1 MHTYTQTNQGR
12 SNITFMTYM
21 SKQKYL
27 FISFLEPP
35 PHLNAFTTVNEVVIF
50 LCRQVNFFCFMYLF
64 LCLQGKSIQKLDFF
78 VAAPLNISSMNSQRE
93 RLYWLGQK

>member
-1 MHTYTQTNQGR
+1 MHTYTQTKQGR

-27 FISFLEPP
+27 YISFLELPN
-35 PHLNAFTTVNEVVIF
+35 LNAFTTVNNVVIF
-50 LCRQVNFFCFMYLF
+50 LCRQVNYFCFMYLF

-78 VAAPLNISSMNSQRE
+78 VAAPLNISSMNSQGE
-93 RLYWLGQK
+93 HLYWLGQK